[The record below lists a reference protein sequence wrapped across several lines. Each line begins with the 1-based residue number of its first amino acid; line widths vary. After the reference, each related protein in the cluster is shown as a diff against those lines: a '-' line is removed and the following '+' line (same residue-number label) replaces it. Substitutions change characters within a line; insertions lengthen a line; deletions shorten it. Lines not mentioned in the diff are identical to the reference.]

1 MSHSKNTPDANDS
14 QNELP
19 DSFSPEEKKL
29 FELLNQYVE
38 GQHQQDTDS
47 CATLMHT
54 HPRMKELYRCLDN
67 LDSLAPQSPVDST
80 FVPENEPVIDSLTS
94 SMLQEL
100 WIENY
105 ELLEEIGRG
114 GMGVVYKAMQTD
126 LQRIVAIKMIRS
138 SSLASSEEV
147 KRFEQ
152 EARAAGKLQHPHI
165 VKIFEAGHIGGQP
178 YFSMEYIPGQSLFQV
193 LNRGPLDPRRSVEL
207 LEKISRAVEHL
218 HQHQLLHRDLKPQN
232 ILIDQSDSP
241 YVTDFG
247 LAKLLEDDL
256 DLTQTGS
263 VLGTP
268 GYMSPEQASPSTGT
282 CCAASDVY
290 SLGAILYHCLT
301 GRAPF
306 SGPNPF
312 ETLMAV
318 LESEPLLPRKLNP
331 RIPREL
337 EAICLKC
344 LEKKPENRFQSA
356 EELANELQ
364 RFLQGEPLQTGA
376 AEWGHRFKRFVRRE
390 LPLVVR
396 LSAIGIAAAIVQLNY
411 VLFGAEEELHT
422 NVMTIFSLWALAVCG
437 FQWLVNRN
445 RMPNFTRYGWSA
457 ADVLFLTWMF
467 SVVEGPLG
475 PLPAAYALLIV
486 ASGLFFQLSLVGITT
501 GLSVIC
507 YGFVLWFNM
516 EIEQNLF
523 FGVIYEALLLIFG
536 ILTGH
541 HVRRMNLLNQYFQR
555 SSEPPLTQD

>member
-1 MSHSKNTPDANDS
+1 MSNTGNTSSSD
-14 QNELP
+14 LP
-19 DSFSPEEKKL
+19 ESFSPDELKL

-38 GQHQQDTDS
+38 GQHIRDTES
-47 CATLMHT
+47 CLTLSREQ
-54 HPRMKELYRCLDN
+54 PRMRELYRCLDD
-67 LDSLAPQSPVDST
+67 LDTLAPEPSPSESSNPLREALVD
-80 FVPENEPVIDSLTS
+80 NLTS

-114 GMGVVYKAMQTD
+114 GMGVVYKALQTD
-126 LQRIVAIKMIRS
+126 LQRVVAIKMIRS

-165 VKIFEAGHIGGQP
+165 VKIFEAGQIGGQP

-193 LNRGPLDPRRSVEL
+193 LKKGPLDPHRAVEL
-207 LEKISRAVEHL
+207 LEKVCRAVHHL
-218 HQHQLLHRDLKPQN
+218 HEHQLLHRDLKPQN
-232 ILIDQSDSP
+232 ILIDQTDCP
-241 YVTDFG
+241 YLTDFG
-247 LAKLLEDDL
+247 LAKVLEEDF
-256 DLTQTGS
+256 DLTQTGA

-282 CCAASDVY
+282 CSAASDVY
-290 SLGAILYHCLT
+290 SMGAILYHCLT

-337 EAICLKC
+337 ELICLKC

-356 EELANELQ
+356 AELADELQ
-364 RFLQGEPLQTGA
+364 RFLQGEPLQTTTM
-376 AEWGHRFKRFVRRE
+376 EWSNRFRRFLRRE

-396 LSAIGIAAAIVQLNY
+396 LSGIGLASFIVQLNY
-411 VLFGAEEELHT
+411 VLFGAEKSLHR
-422 NVMTIFSLWALAVCG
+422 NVMTIFGLWAIAVCG
-437 FQWLVNRN
+437 LQWLVNRN
-445 RMPNFTRYGWSA
+445 RLPNFTRYGWAA

-467 SVVEGPLG
+467 SVIEGQLG

-486 ASGLFFQLSLVGITT
+486 ASGLFYQLPLVVLTT
-501 GLSVIC
+501 ALSVIC
-507 YGFVLWFNM
+507 YGFVLWFHLQS
-516 EIEQNLF
+516 EDLPF

-536 ILTGH
+536 IVTGY
-541 HVRRMNLLNQYFQR
+541 HVRRMNMLNQYFER
-555 SSEPPLTQD
+555 SSDPPLTQD